1 MKTVY
6 YRDDFIIFIVPRLI
20 VKRSNS
26 TNLFITGRRISL
38 FRAFYFVS
46 SSVVFVMCGALFL
59 FHFIFLLCGW
69 IVWFFFHLARLFFS
83 SLLFSRLSLLWAFV
97 CCIVSTLMFV
107 RLPFLFACVQNGIK
121 DWTNWAII
129 MAKVFLSLYFII
141 FYASSVSFF
150 SFNSQCMLHKI
161 TLCLPKG
168 VWWHWFSFYHCYFW
182 PK

>member
-83 SLLFSRLSLLWAFV
+83 SLLSSLAALGICVLYCFNFNV
-97 CCIVSTLMFV
+97 C
-107 RLPFLFACVQNGIK
+107 
-121 DWTNWAII
+121 
-129 MAKVFLSLYFII
+129 KV
-141 FYASSVSFF
+141 AVSF
-150 SFNSQCMLHKI
+150 CMRSK
-161 TLCLPKG
+161 
-168 VWWHWFSFYHCYFW
+168 WH
-182 PK
+182 